1 MQRKANNSFL
11 LGILITLLITGVIIA
26 ILLLQLSKLNKQIK
40 TETASRV
47 YGYMVTSDVKSGS
60 EINSS
65 QIKSVEINSAVK
77 SDVIYT
83 SANADKTGALFPAGQ
98 KAKVDLHAGTILTK
112 DLTYEDEALSAD
124 ARKVEYNII
133 TLPSQIQTGDY
144 IDVRLTLP
152 GGQDYIVVSHK
163 EVEIPT
169 ISGVD
174 SESCIWMQLS
184 EAEILTMSSAIVEA
198 YQMEGGDMGVT
209 GQSFVFADKDGWVSE
224 EGMPNKI
231 WVGEAVKYV
240 DRWYKINPVDDSVEG
255 MPNLTIQRDFTHK
268 GTLSTSVNG
277 YVTFNGKQYKTWNDQ
292 TNVDGDIIIGS
303 VRCLNTDTMTEEG
316 QIKVIA
322 MNENGTIY
330 NDSISTAF
338 RYGYVA
344 GNSEKK
350 GLQFIRSYVSSR
362 DGQAADEEFAVVNY
376 FDKTEAGQVVA
387 LNPIT

>member
-1 MQRKANNSFL
+1 MNKCD
-11 LGILITLLITGVIIA
+11 GIK
-26 ILLLQLSKLNKQIK
+26 ILELDPKRILEGN
-40 TETASRV
+40 E
-47 YGYMVTSDVKSGS
+47 YMVIAEKDQNFKAP
-60 EINSS
+60 IN
-65 QIKSVEINSAVK
+65 QI
-77 SDVIYT
+77 
-83 SANADKTGALFPAGQ
+83 
-98 KAKVDLHAGTILTK
+98 VDL
-112 DLTYEDEALSAD
+112 
-124 ARKVEYNII
+124 
-133 TLPSQIQTGDY
+133 
-144 IDVRLTLP
+144 
-152 GGQDYIVVSHK
+152 VVSDDRLK
-163 EVEIPT
+163 N
-169 ISGVD
+169 
-174 SESCIWMQLS
+174 
-184 EAEILTMSSAIVEA
+184 
-198 YQMEGGDMGVT
+198 Y
-209 GQSFVFADKDGWVSE
+209 
-224 EGMPNKI
+224 
-231 WVGEAVKYV
+231 EAVKYV

-344 GNSEKK
+344 GNSEKR
-350 GLQFIRSYVSSR
+350 GQQFIRSYVSSR

>member
-1 MQRKANNSFL
+1 MNKCD
-11 LGILITLLITGVIIA
+11 GIK
-26 ILLLQLSKLNKQIK
+26 ILELDPKRILEGN
-40 TETASRV
+40 E
-47 YGYMVTSDVKSGS
+47 YMVIAEKDQNFKAP
-60 EINSS
+60 IN
-65 QIKSVEINSAVK
+65 QI
-77 SDVIYT
+77 
-83 SANADKTGALFPAGQ
+83 
-98 KAKVDLHAGTILTK
+98 VDLVVSDDRLK
-112 DLTYEDEALSAD
+112 
-124 ARKVEYNII
+124 N
-133 TLPSQIQTGDY
+133 Y
-144 IDVRLTLP
+144 IDTTIESSIGDFKNEVNQSISELT
-152 GGQDYIVVSHK
+152 S
-163 EVEIPT
+163 
-169 ISGVD
+169 
-174 SESCIWMQLS
+174 
-184 EAEILTMSSAIVEA
+184 
-198 YQMEGGDMGVT
+198 
-209 GQSFVFADKDGWVSE
+209 
-224 EGMPNKI
+224 
-231 WVGEAVKYV
+231 
-240 DRWYKINPVDDSVEG
+240 KINNLDSKITNVNNRITNLESSDDSVEG

-344 GNSEKK
+344 GNSEKR
-350 GLQFIRSYVSSR
+350 GQQFIRSYVSSR

>member
-1 MQRKANNSFL
+1 MNKCD
-11 LGILITLLITGVIIA
+11 GIK
-26 ILLLQLSKLNKQIK
+26 ILELDPKRNLEGN
-40 TETASRV
+40 E
-47 YGYMVTSDVKSGS
+47 YMVVAEKDQNFKAP
-60 EINSS
+60 IN
-65 QIKSVEINSAVK
+65 QI
-77 SDVIYT
+77 
-83 SANADKTGALFPAGQ
+83 
-98 KAKVDLHAGTILTK
+98 VDLVI
-112 DLTYEDEALSAD
+112 
-124 ARKVEYNII
+124 N
-133 TLPSQIQTGDY
+133 
-144 IDVRLTLP
+144 
-152 GGQDYIVVSHK
+152 
-163 EVEIPT
+163 
-169 ISGVD
+169 
-174 SESCIWMQLS
+174 
-184 EAEILTMSSAIVEA
+184 
-198 YQMEGGDMGVT
+198 
-209 GQSFVFADKDGWVSE
+209 DK
-224 EGMPNKI
+224 
-231 WVGEAVKYV
+231 
-240 DRWYKINPVDDSVEG
+240 G

-344 GNSEKK
+344 GNSEKR
-350 GLQFIRSYVSSR
+350 GQQFIRSYVSSI

>member
-1 MQRKANNSFL
+1 MNKCEGIKILELDPKRILEGNEYMVIAEKDQNFKAPINQIVDLVVSDDRLKNYIDTTIESSIGDFKNEVNQSISELTSKINNLDRECVMVDIKSIQDVYTNDPSLTMPEQLIVQLRGNWFGNKND
-11 LGILITLLITGVIIA
+11 GIVTVECTAYKGGVI
-26 ILLLQLSKLNKQIK
+26 
-40 TETASRV
+40 
-47 YGYMVTSDVKSGS
+47 VK
-60 EINSS
+60 
-65 QIKSVEINSAVK
+65 
-77 SDVIYT
+77 
-83 SANADKTGALFPAGQ
+83 
-98 KAKVDLHAGTILTK
+98 
-112 DLTYEDEALSAD
+112 
-124 ARKVEYNII
+124 
-133 TLPSQIQTGDY
+133 
-144 IDVRLTLP
+144 
-152 GGQDYIVVSHK
+152 
-163 EVEIPT
+163 
-169 ISGVD
+169 
-174 SESCIWMQLS
+174 
-184 EAEILTMSSAIVEA
+184 A
-198 YQMEGGDMGVT
+198 YQMKGSDMGVT

-240 DRWYKINPVDDSVEG
+240 DGWYKINPVDDSVEG
-255 MPNLTIQRDFTHK
+255 MPNLTIQRDFTYK

-344 GNSEKK
+344 GNSEKR
-350 GLQFIRSYVSSR
+350 GQQFIRSYVSSR